1 MKGLNMKKKVLISID
16 EEVNERWN
24 KVAKFLNMSKSNMV
38 EEYVI
43 QMLPIL
49 EQQSPNKMLASA
61 MKEMAKQ
68 IDASAS
74 LFDTPTYD
82 ERAIYDESV
91 EDYKNKKKADRLL
104 KELKVLK

>member
-24 KVAKFLNMSKSNMV
+24 KVCKRLELSKSGMV
-38 EEYVI
+38 EEFVL

-49 EQQSPNKMLASA
+49 EQQTPNNMIASA

-68 IDASAS
+68 IDLSAS

-91 EDYKNKKKADRLL
+91 EDYKNKKKADKLL